1 MEKTK
6 QLQAELEL
14 EIGNKGFQKVAV
26 VREQAEKESRL
37 RKKLGKQLKRKLSKT
52 EMSSNTYGKRW
63 QLRRMHAAVE
73 KDEKDKKII
82 EISLSIGMSL
92 N

>member
-1 MEKTK
+1 MEKIK

-14 EIGNKGFQKVAV
+14 EKVAV
-26 VREQAEKESRL
+26 VREQAEKELRL
-37 RKKLGKQLKRKLSKT
+37 RKKLGKQLKTKLSKK
-52 EMSSNTYGKRW
+52 EMPNNTYGKRW

-73 KDEKDKKII
+73 KEKKII
-82 EISLSIGMSL
+82 EISLSTGMRL

>member
-1 MEKTK
+1 MEKQLASQWLIGKRARSCNISRKTCHGAPEKQNKNDEEPMEKIK

-37 RKKLGKQLKRKLSKT
+37 RKKLGK
-52 EMSSNTYGKRW
+52 
-63 QLRRMHAAVE
+63 
-73 KDEKDKKII
+73 
-82 EISLSIGMSL
+82 
-92 N
+92 